1 MQEKEK
7 NGILQ
12 IESEKNS
19 LREELSLKTRMEER
33 TGKSKSGREWIYG
46 LNPVREA
53 IKAGRKIEVIL
64 LSSGRKDA
72 SRMLEI
78 EREARK
84 KNILLKQKEIQ
95 FFHAH
100 FPKGH
105 QGIAAQVLTK
115 TYISIEELLAIPS
128 RRGELPLFIILD
140 LIEDPRNLGAILRVA
155 DAAGVHGIIIQSH
168 RSVTLG
174 AEVSKSSA
182 GAVEYVP
189 VSLVTNIKHTMQDM
203 KERGITIMGT
213 EAGVTKVF
221 WETDLRVP
229 LALVIGS
236 EGRGLRKTVRETC
249 DVLISLPMMGKINS
263 LNVSVAAGILTFE
276 ILRQRTCMHEFE
288 KGKCK

>member
-1 MQEKEK
+1 M
-7 NGILQ
+7 
-12 IESEKNS
+12 
-19 LREELSLKTRMEER
+19 KTRMEER
-33 TGKSKSGREWIYG
+33 TGKSKSGKEWIYG
-46 LNPVREA
+46 LNPVLEA

-64 LSSGRKDA
+64 LSSGRKDS
-72 SRMLEI
+72 SRILEI
-78 EREARK
+78 EREARR

-115 TYISIEELLAIPS
+115 TYISIEALLEIPS
-128 RRGELPLFIILD
+128 RKGELPLFIILD

-203 KERGITIMGT
+203 KERGITIVGT
-213 EAGVTKVF
+213 EAGVTKVV

-236 EGRGLRKTVRETC
+236 EGKGLRKTVRETC

-276 ILRQRTCMHEFE
+276 ILRQRICMHEFE